1 MKILSKEQVYEAD
14 KITCK
19 SQQISSDELMER
31 AGMGIFNWLHS
42 RLQGKQVKI
51 HIFCGI
57 GNNGGDG
64 LVIARYLKNNGYNFK
79 VYVVSFSDKR
89 SKDFELN
96 FNRLQEIQCFP
107 ELITSE
113 NDFPEIL
120 NEEIVID
127 AIFGIG
133 LSRPPSDWV
142 ISLIKKINSSN
153 VFVLSVDVPSGL
165 YMDKVPE
172 NEHQVIKANYTL
184 TFETPK
190 LPFFLPQTGIFSNGW
205 EIISIGIDQTFMDTV
220 QAEAHFIL
228 KEDALPLYIPREKF
242 THKGTYGHSLI
253 IGGSYGKIGA
263 AVLSAKACLKS
274 GAGLVTTYIPKCGY
288 NIMQTSVP
296 ECMVITDESENI
308 ISNIQYKIKPTV
320 IGFGVGIGKDK
331 KTARTFKQLL
341 TSIQI
346 PIVIDADGINLLSEN
361 RDLINEIPPKSVLTP
376 HPKELE
382 RLIGKWKDDF
392 EKIKKVKEFSAEYD
406 CVVVIKGAHTLTVYR
421 NDIYVNST
429 GNPGMA
435 TAGSGDVLTGI
446 ITGLISQGYG
456 PVNACI
462 FGIYLHGLAADIA
475 IQGESYE
482 SLTASEIIKNTGNAF
497 NNLNQNDT
505 QKSNDNY

>member
-1 MKILSKEQVYEAD
+1 VKILSKEQVYEAD
-14 KITCK
+14 KTTCD

-31 AGMGIFNWLHS
+31 AGKGIFNWLHS

-64 LVIARYLKNNGYNFK
+64 LVIARYLKNNGYNLG
-79 VYVVSFSDKR
+79 VYVVNFSDNR
-89 SKDFELN
+89 SKDFLLN
-96 FNRLQEIQCFP
+96 FNRLKEIECLP

-120 NEEIVID
+120 KEEIVID

-133 LSRPPSDWV
+133 LSRPPSEWV
-142 ISLIKKINSSN
+142 MGLIKKINLSN
-153 VFVLSVDVPSGL
+153 AFVLSVDIPSGL

-172 NEHQVIKANYTL
+172 NEDQVIKANHTL

-205 EIISIGIDQTFMDTV
+205 EIIGIGIDKTFMDTIKTD
-220 QAEAHFIL
+220 AHFIL
-228 KEDALPLYIPREKF
+228 KEDILPLYIPREKF

-263 AVLSAKACLKS
+263 VVLSAKACLKS
-274 GAGLVTTYIPKCGY
+274 GSGLVTAYIPKCGY
-288 NIMQTSVP
+288 GIMQTSVP
-296 ECMVITDESENI
+296 ECMVITDEDENQ
-308 ISNIQYKIKPTV
+308 ISNIQYVIKPTV
-320 IGFGVGIGKDK
+320 IGFGIGIGKDK

-341 TSIQI
+341 TSLET
-346 PIVIDADGINLLSEN
+346 PIVIDADGINLLAEN
-361 RDLINEIPPKSVLTP
+361 RDLLNEIPSKSVLTP

-392 EKIKKVKEFSAEYD
+392 EKIKRVKEFSAQYN
-406 CVVVIKGAHTLTVYR
+406 CIVVIKGAHTLTVYH
-421 NDIYVNST
+421 NDIYINST

-446 ITGLISQGYG
+446 ITGLVSQGYK
-456 PVNACI
+456 PLNACI

-475 IQGESYE
+475 IHDQAYE
-482 SLTASEIIKNTGNAF
+482 SLTASVIIKNIGNAF
-497 NNLNQNDT
+497 NNLFSQNDT
-505 QKSNDNY
+505 RKNSD

>member
-1 MKILSKEQVYEAD
+1 
-14 KITCK
+14 
-19 SQQISSDELMER
+19 
-31 AGMGIFNWLHS
+31 
-42 RLQGKQVKI
+42 
-51 HIFCGI
+51 
-57 GNNGGDG
+57 
-64 LVIARYLKNNGYNFK
+64 
-79 VYVVSFSDKR
+79 
-89 SKDFELN
+89 
-96 FNRLQEIQCFP
+96 
-107 ELITSE
+107 
-113 NDFPEIL
+113 
-120 NEEIVID
+120 
-127 AIFGIG
+127 
-133 LSRPPSDWV
+133 
-142 ISLIKKINSSN
+142 
-153 VFVLSVDVPSGL
+153 
-165 YMDKVPE
+165 
-172 NEHQVIKANYTL
+172 
-184 TFETPK
+184 
-190 LPFFLPQTGIFSNGW
+190 
-205 EIISIGIDQTFMDTV
+205 
-220 QAEAHFIL
+220 EAHFIV
-228 KEDALPLYIPREKF
+228 KEDIYSLYMPREKF

-263 AVLSAKACLKS
+263 AVLTAKACLKS
-274 GAGLVTTYIPKCGY
+274 GAGLVTAFIPKCGY

-296 ECMVITDESENI
+296 ECMVITDESENL

-446 ITGLISQGYG
+446 ITGLVSQAYE
-456 PVNACI
+456 PLNACI
-462 FGIYLHGLAADIA
+462 LGLEPFGL
-475 IQGESYE
+475 
-482 SLTASEIIKNTGNAF
+482 
-497 NNLNQNDT
+497 
-505 QKSNDNY
+505 

>member
-1 MKILSKEQVYEAD
+1 MKILSKKQVYEAD
-14 KITCK
+14 KITCE

-31 AGMGIFNWLHS
+31 AGLGIFNWLHT

-64 LVIARYLKNNGYNFK
+64 LVIARHLKNNGYNLG
-79 VYVVSFSDKR
+79 VYVVNFSDNR
-89 SKDFELN
+89 SKDFKLN
-96 FNRLQEIQCFP
+96 FERLKEIECIP
-107 ELITSE
+107 ESITTE

-120 NEEIVID
+120 KDEIVID

-133 LSRPPSDWV
+133 LSRPPSEWV
-142 ISLIKKINSSN
+142 ADLIRKINLSN
-153 VFVLSVDVPSGL
+153 AFVLSVDVPSGL

-172 NEHQVIKANYTL
+172 NEDQVIKANHTL

-205 EIISIGIDQTFMDTV
+205 EIISIAIDQTFINTV
-220 QAEAHFIL
+220 KTDAHFIL
-228 KEDALPLYIPREKF
+228 KEDILPLYIPREKF

-263 AVLSAKACLKS
+263 IVLSAKACLKS
-274 GAGLVTTYIPKCGY
+274 GAGLVTVYLPKCGY

-308 ISNIQYKIKPTV
+308 ISNIQYEIEPTV

-331 KTARTFKQLL
+331 KTADTFKHFLSSLQ
-341 TSIQI
+341 T

-361 RDLINEIPPKSVLTP
+361 RELLNEIPPKSVLTP

-392 EKIKKVKEFSAEYD
+392 EKIEKVKKISVTHD
-406 CVVVIKGAHTLTVYR
+406 CIVVIKGAHTLTVYH
-421 NDIYVNST
+421 NNVYINST

-446 ITGLISQGYG
+446 ITGLISQGYE
-456 PVNACI
+456 PLNACV
-462 FGIYLHGLAADIA
+462 FGVYIHGFAGDIA
-475 IQGESYE
+475 IHDQSYE
-482 SLTASEIIKNTGNAF
+482 SLTALDIIKNLGKAF
-497 NNLNQNDT
+497 NNIFNDNNA
-505 QKSNDNY
+505 QKSND